1 MSRPVPPAVPDADRD
16 AWLSEALRHAPDAD
30 VAPPASLSEMILR
43 EAQAK
48 AKPAEPA
55 PRPPVPWWTRLWVW
69 SAKPAVGAGLASV
82 LVASLVGV
90 MMWDRPLQDSSPRSR
105 TDLPVPA
112 AAPAAPPP
120 PAAAPHEQAA
130 TAGAAATAAD
140 QVAAQAPVLA
150 KPSAQDKRTPE
161 VVADAM
167 SRKKLEAAVD
177 DAKRRQH
184 ELLTDAQRQA
194 EQPAKALAAKE
205 ERQRD
210 AALKA
215 EPDALSKAA
224 RTAEAMSPAAPA
236 VTVAPKPAAER
247 MAAVPAPV
255 PPPPVAAVPVAPAP
269 ALALALAPAPAPA
282 PAPMPSTATA
292 PMAAP
297 AAGLAR
303 SRMLAQ
309 EAKPGASNFAA
320 GGQPVVRLEED
331 TQAFVALRAAL
342 TAEPAPW
349 TWQRDGGPSHAVDD
363 TLGAFLAQ
371 VDVASQAGWAS
382 STEVIVSGQ
391 VGPAE
396 SELAKSDASAAGK
409 PVVRTVR
416 LLRDGK
422 PAHVLRLA
430 GRSLVWERDGS
441 APARRT
447 VRVIQLD
454 ERQLQALRA
463 ALDRLT
469 P

>member
-1 MSRPVPPAVPDADRD
+1 MSHPVPPNMPDADRD

-30 VAPPASLSEMILR
+30 LAPPASLSEMILR

-48 AKPAEPA
+48 ARPASPA
-55 PRPPVPWWTRLWVW
+55 PRPPLPWWTRLWVW

-105 TDLPVPA
+105 TDLPAPA
-112 AAPAAPPP
+112 PAPAASPP
-120 PAAAPHEQAA
+120 PAPTPQEQTAA
-130 TAGAAATAAD
+130 AGAAATAPN
-140 QVAAQAPVLA
+140 QVAAQVPAA
-150 KPSAQDKRTPE
+150 EKPLAQDKRAVE
-161 VVADAM
+161 AVVADALP
-167 SRKKLEAAVD
+167 RKKLETAVD
-177 DAKRRQH
+177 EAKKQQR
-184 ELLTDAQRQA
+184 ELLADTERRAQESA
-194 EQPAKALAAKE
+194 KTFAAKA

-236 VTVAPKPAAER
+236 VTAAPKPAAEQL
-247 MAAVPAPV
+247 AVVPAPV
-255 PPPPVAAVPVAPAP
+255 APPPPAVVAPVAPAP
-269 ALALALAPAPAPA
+269 
-282 PAPMPSTATA
+282 MPGTAAA

-297 AAGLAR
+297 PAGLAR
-303 SRMLAQ
+303 SRVQ
-309 EAKPGASNFAA
+309 TKEEKSGASNFV
-320 GGQPVVRLEED
+320 GGQPAVRQEAD

-349 TWQRDGGPSHAVDD
+349 TWQRDGGTSHAVDD
-363 TLGAFLAQ
+363 SLGAFLAQ
-371 VDVASQAGWAS
+371 VDAASQSGWTSSAAGVIAS
-382 STEVIVSGQ
+382 G
-391 VGPAE
+391 
-396 SELAKSDASAAGK
+396 ELAADSEHAKADASAAGK

-422 PAHVLRLA
+422 AVHVLRLA
-430 GRSLVWERDGS
+430 GRTLSWERDE
-441 APARRT
+441 ADPARHT

-454 ERQLQALRA
+454 ERQLQSLRA